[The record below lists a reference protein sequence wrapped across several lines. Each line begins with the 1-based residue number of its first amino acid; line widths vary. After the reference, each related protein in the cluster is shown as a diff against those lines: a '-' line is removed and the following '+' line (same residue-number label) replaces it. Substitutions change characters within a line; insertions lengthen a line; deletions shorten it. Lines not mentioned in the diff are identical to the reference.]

1 MGQAR
6 TARALVGR
14 VQAPVISACASVTRA
29 HPSEAAIHAFV
40 TGAHPSVT
48 RANAFVKRAH
58 RSCTGPQAVVS
69 RHHSMCTRAYAFV
82 TAHTTMCT
90 AVHSIVIVFIR
101 RRRLANKG
109 RSYRDRAV
117 ARHNTIAIV
126 SIRMCSPAGKEK
138 AIANGCAGGCV
149 GNPSTPGT
157 MADDRANNPAHSREA
172 ADTAYQ
178 KRLAAE
184 RKAVIESSTSAAGC
198 GPPRGSSR
206 LAGVEACGEGGARR
220 GPCRGRNGQRR

>member
-40 TGAHPSVT
+40 TTGAHPSVT

-90 AVHSIVIVFIR
+90 AIHSIVIVFIR

-138 AIANGCAGGCV
+138 AIANCCAGGCV
-149 GNPSTPGT
+149 GNPSTPDT

-184 RKAVIESSTSAAGC
+184 RKAVIERAASSAGC
-198 GPPRGSSR
+198 CPSADQVTVLG
-206 LAGVEACGEGGARR
+206 LKNVE
-220 GPCRGRNGQRR
+220 

>member
-1 MGQAR
+1 M
-6 TARALVGR
+6 
-14 VQAPVISACASVTRA
+14 ISACASVTRE
-29 HPSEAAIHAFV
+29 HPSGAAIHAFV

-69 RHHSMCTRAYAFV
+69 RHHSMCTRAHAFV
-82 TAHTTMCT
+82 AAHNTMCT

-101 RRRLANKG
+101 IRRPADKG
-109 RSYRDRAV
+109 RNYRNPVV

-138 AIANGCAGGCV
+138 AIANCCAGGCV
-149 GNPSTPGT
+149 GNPSTPDT

-184 RKAVIESSTSAAGC
+184 RKAVTESAASAASC
-198 GPPRGSSR
+198 GPSSDQVAV
-206 LAGVEACGEGGARR
+206 LGLKKVEKVE
-220 GPCRGRNGQRR
+220 